1 MQKYLKWIGYICIIA
16 GFFVIYLG
24 QPEET
29 FGQTA
34 LRVLNITQG
43 GTGTSTAPG
52 LDQLLIGNSSGDYVF
67 INKSS
72 LTGVG
77 GGSISTSTV
86 PTIGN
91 LAYWTSASA
100 LSSIAT
106 GTLTESASGLEFD
119 QTRGLVG
126 GSAVLSLTSGFGI
139 PLTASTT
146 NWNTFYDTPS
156 NRITAGNNLSWTGN
170 TISGT
175 TFVSTSTAGT
185 AGSLA
190 YFTGGATIAPVA
202 TGTLTETTSG
212 LEFSSTQGLVG
223 GSSVLSITSG
233 FTIPSTTRAT
243 NWDNSYAS
251 TTALNA
257 TSPLVYT
264 GTTGNLAM
272 LLSNG
277 NQDGYLNTTNWN
289 TFNNKVATSAVPTIG
304 NIPVWTGAK
313 TLGTVATTTLTGTA
327 PIVFSQPI
335 SVIGASPS
343 IITCNSSSGSQAG
356 CLSNTDWTIFNN
368 KISSSSLDTSLELAN
383 LLTDE
388 VGTGFAVFNNAPSFT
403 GTASFNALTVTNTST
418 LGFASSTSLTV
429 SGNAYITGLS
439 ATNATITSAIF
450 TAASSTHFF
459 ASNLNSTIA
468 VSTVSA
474 ADTGFFPN
482 LISSYATTTS
492 LATTYAST
500 SQLFGAGL
508 VDCSSD
514 TQTLN
519 YTASTGQFSCLTDA
533 TGGGTAD
540 WIKNTASDAITP
552 TSTVGIVVNASSTI
566 GGGTATTGLN
576 INGGATSTSF
586 KITSLTGARA
596 IFTDASSLLTTV
608 GLSQYLID
616 SLSDETGTGGL
627 VFSTN
632 PLLVGFR
639 SSASSTIGNSTGS
652 GGLTVSG
659 NSTTSLNHYVGG
671 SLAVGTTTPSSL
683 FQVFSTAT
691 TTMSLDSNSVTRGTC
706 IEMKDSDG
714 VGYTYISAKNG
725 TLYSSTVSCK

>member
-1 MQKYLKWIGYICIIA
+1 MRDILHTIGLALIIIGLIVVA
-16 GFFVIYLG
+16 TPDARAQV
-24 QPEET
+24 
-29 FGQTA
+29 

-126 GSAVLSLTSGFGI
+126 GSAVLSLTAGFNI

-156 NRITAGNNLSWTGN
+156 SRITAGTNLAWTGN

-264 GTTGNLAM
+264 GTTGNLAI

-450 TAASSTHFF
+450 TAASSTYFF

-468 VSTVSA
+468 ISTVSA

-533 TGGGTAD
+533 TGGGGGTAD

-659 NSTTSLNHYVGG
+659 NSTTSLNHYIGG